1 MFQKSRWKD
10 IDEDTRCQPVTSFF
24 CMFKHVH
31 MHQQTWVLMTTYS
44 RKLESLHSWHQHF
57 NLSKAVMSYYLPWTR
72 RQCSENSQHPP
83 LSCDP
88 VNLSIMLWERNNV
101 ALGLESQIRDIRQ
114 IGFLK
119 IQRLTRQGSFLFWPR
134 GQCKFIT

>member
-1 MFQKSRWKD
+1 MKTPDVNLWPLFLY
-10 IDEDTRCQPVTSFF
+10 V
-24 CMFKHVH
+24 
-31 MHQQTWVLMTTYS
+31 QTCPCAPTNMSTHTIYS

-101 ALGLESQIRDIRQ
+101 ALGLESHIRDIRQ